1 MNIFMS
7 KSKTLMV
14 KMKRIITPM
23 VVILALLSSCREE
36 TACDTAGYAL
46 PEISLIS
53 PEGPDIEV
61 KADSLFVFEFF
72 FSAEAGLNTFS
83 MNGQAIHA
91 FTRGETE
98 SQFIFQSYFWESDRL
113 EFLLYDLC
121 NRSVSIV
128 LNMTVI
134 QSPR

>member
-1 MNIFMS
+1 
-7 KSKTLMV
+7 
-14 KMKRIITPM
+14 MKRVITPI
-23 VVILALLSSCREE
+23 VIILALLCSCQEE
-36 TACDTAGYAL
+36 TACDTAGYTL

-61 KADSLFVFEFF
+61 KADSLINFEFF

-83 MNGQAIHA
+83 MNGEPIHA
-91 FTRGETE
+91 FTQGETE
-98 SQFIFQSYFWESDRL
+98 SHFIFQWYFWESDKL
-113 EFLLYDLC
+113 EFVLYDLC

-134 QSPR
+134 QPPH